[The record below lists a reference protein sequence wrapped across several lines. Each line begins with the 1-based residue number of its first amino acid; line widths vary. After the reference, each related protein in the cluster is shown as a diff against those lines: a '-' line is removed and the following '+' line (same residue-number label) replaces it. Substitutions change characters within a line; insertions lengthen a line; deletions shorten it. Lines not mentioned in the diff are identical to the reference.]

1 MAVLRPDQYRNIVM
15 VGHSGCGKTSL
26 CEALL
31 HKAGVT
37 TRLGSIPDKTSILDY
52 TEEAREKLSSTD
64 SALCHLMHKGLHV
77 NIVDT
82 PGTQAFVGP
91 AIAGL
96 TAAEL
101 AVLVISAT
109 SGIQVNTRAMF
120 DRARKFGLGCWI
132 VINHI
137 DAPNVDLAQLLSDV
151 QETFGKQCVPLNLP
165 VNGGK
170 GVVDCLANA
179 SGKSDFGDV
188 GEAPPIF
195 AQAAGAPL
203 VYAGAT
209 VPRPAL
215 EAVIVPKDSP
225 IRSVADLKGK
235 RVAYN
240 KGSNV
245 QYFLVKLLE
254 KHGLKY
260 GDVQSI
266 FLAPADARAAF
277 ERGAIDA
284 WIIWDPFLAAAQKQL
299 DARLL
304 VDATGVVNNRA
315 YYFTSRDF
323 ATKNA
328 DVLRI
333 AIEEVNAID
342 TWVSK
347 NKDAAAA
354 ELSAVLGLD
363 KSITDLYLSRAR
375 FGTAPVTREILAE
388 QQAIADTFFDLKL
401 IPKKLNLLHAAPVD
415 L

>member
-1 MAVLRPDQYRNIVM
+1 MNELNRFSLQRRHLLAASAASAAAGAISSAWAQAPGAARVLR
-15 VGHSGCGKTSL
+15 VGHQKGWLSILKGRGTLEKRLAPLGVKVTWTEFNAGPVQL
-26 CEALL
+26 EALN
-31 HKAGVT
+31 V
-37 TRLGSIPDKTSILDY
+37 GSI
-52 TEEAREKLSSTD
+52 
-64 SALCHLMHKGLHV
+64 
-77 NIVDT
+77 
-82 PGTQAFVGP
+82 
-91 AIAGL
+91 
-96 TAAEL
+96 
-101 AVLVISAT
+101 
-109 SGIQVNTRAMF
+109 
-120 DRARKFGLGCWI
+120 
-132 VINHI
+132 
-137 DAPNVDLAQLLSDV
+137 
-151 QETFGKQCVPLNLP
+151 
-165 VNGGK
+165 
-170 GVVDCLANA
+170 
-179 SGKSDFGDV
+179 DFGDV

-215 EAVIVPKDSP
+215 EAVIVPSGSP

-254 KHGLKY
+254 KNGLKY

-323 ATKNA
+323 ATRNA

-342 TWVSK
+342 TWASK

-415 L
+415 LL

>member
-1 MAVLRPDQYRNIVM
+1 MNELNRFSLQRRHLLAASAASAAAGAISSAWAQAPGAARVLR
-15 VGHSGCGKTSL
+15 VGHQKGWLSILKGRGTLEKRLAPLGVKVTWTEFNAGPVQL
-26 CEALL
+26 EALN
-31 HKAGVT
+31 V
-37 TRLGSIPDKTSILDY
+37 GSI
-52 TEEAREKLSSTD
+52 
-64 SALCHLMHKGLHV
+64 
-77 NIVDT
+77 
-82 PGTQAFVGP
+82 
-91 AIAGL
+91 
-96 TAAEL
+96 
-101 AVLVISAT
+101 
-109 SGIQVNTRAMF
+109 
-120 DRARKFGLGCWI
+120 
-132 VINHI
+132 
-137 DAPNVDLAQLLSDV
+137 
-151 QETFGKQCVPLNLP
+151 
-165 VNGGK
+165 
-170 GVVDCLANA
+170 
-179 SGKSDFGDV
+179 DFGDV

-215 EAVIVPKDSP
+215 EAVIVPSGSP

-254 KHGLKY
+254 KNGLKY

-323 ATKNA
+323 ATRSA

-342 TWVSK
+342 TWASK

-415 L
+415 LL